1 MRTVHL
7 RKRHFRISNFHSFT
21 KPKVD
26 DLSFVIA
33 SEVFEGFFRART
45 SEDRAPGVVCS

>member
-21 KPKVD
+21 KPKVA
-26 DLSFVIA
+26 FVIA